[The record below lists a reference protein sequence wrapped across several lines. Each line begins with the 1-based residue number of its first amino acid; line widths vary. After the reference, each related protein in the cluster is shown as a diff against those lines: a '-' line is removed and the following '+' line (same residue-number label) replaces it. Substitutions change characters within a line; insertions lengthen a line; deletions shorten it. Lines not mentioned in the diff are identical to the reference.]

1 MENLLCYIFWAELS
15 YLIPCFI
22 VSPPSLSLSLSL
34 CLSLFLSL
42 SLTFSLFL
50 NLPPPP
56 SLPPHSF
63 SINVGHDSDNYA
75 LHFNP
80 RFSHGH
86 IVCNSLSGGSWGDEL
101 KEGHFPFQDGEQFKL
116 VLNFTNEQ
124 FYIKLPDGHMMDF
137 PNRLGD
143 CKYNHIMVDGDVKV
157 ISFKVK

>member
-1 MENLLCYIFWAELS
+1 MPFRVEEMSFKQGQEM
-15 YLIPCFI
+15 
-22 VSPPSLSLSLSL
+22 
-34 CLSLFLSL
+34 
-42 SLTFSLFL
+42 TFTGKTKSGA
-50 NLPPPP
+50 
-56 SLPPHSF
+56 SSF
-63 SINVGHDSDNYA
+63 SINIGHDSDNYA

-80 RFSHGH
+80 RFSHEH

>member
-1 MENLLCYIFWAELS
+1 MSSTFRVENMSFKQGQEM
-15 YLIPCFI
+15 
-22 VSPPSLSLSLSL
+22 
-34 CLSLFLSL
+34 
-42 SLTFSLFL
+42 TFTGKTKSGASNFT
-50 NLPPPP
+50 
-56 SLPPHSF
+56 
-63 SINVGHDSDNYA
+63 INIGHDSDNYA

-80 RFSHGH
+80 RFNHGH

-143 CKYNHIMVDGDVKV
+143 CKYKHIMVDGDVKV
-157 ISFKVK
+157 ISFKIK

>member
-1 MENLLCYIFWAELS
+1 MTFRVENMSFKQGQE
-15 YLIPCFI
+15 
-22 VSPPSLSLSLSL
+22 
-34 CLSLFLSL
+34 
-42 SLTFSLFL
+42 LTFTGKAKSGAS
-50 NLPPPP
+50 N
-56 SLPPHSF
+56 F
-63 SINVGHDSDNYA
+63 SINIGHDSDNFA

-86 IVCNSLSGGSWGDEL
+86 IVCNSLSGGSWGDEVM
-101 KEGHFPFQDGEQFKL
+101 EGHFPFQDGEQFKL

>member
-1 MENLLCYIFWAELS
+1 MS
-15 YLIPCFI
+15 
-22 VSPPSLSLSLSL
+22 SPFRVEDMS
-34 CLSLFLSL
+34 FKQGQEMT
-42 SLTFSLFL
+42 LTGKTKSGA
-50 NLPPPP
+50 
-56 SLPPHSF
+56 SSF

>member
-1 MENLLCYIFWAELS
+1 MPFRVEDMSFKQGQEM
-15 YLIPCFI
+15 
-22 VSPPSLSLSLSL
+22 
-34 CLSLFLSL
+34 
-42 SLTFSLFL
+42 TFTGKTKSGA
-50 NLPPPP
+50 
-56 SLPPHSF
+56 SGF

-143 CKYNHIMVDGDVKV
+143 CKYNHFMVDGDVKV